1 MVLRIDGLTS
11 LNAPY
16 SGGQMVTKPFIF
28 KGEQLDINYSTSA
41 AGHIAIEIQN
51 ADGTPIP
58 NFTLKDCMVMQGDE
72 IKHKI
77 SWPGENSKT
86 DLGGP
91 SLKNLSG
98 SQIRLK
104 FDMKDA
110 DLFSI
115 KFT

>member
-1 MVLRIDGLTS
+1 
-11 LNAPY
+11 
-16 SGGQMVTKPFIF
+16 
-28 KGEQLDINYSTSA
+28 
-41 AGHIAIEIQN
+41 
-51 ADGTPIP
+51 
-58 NFTLKDCMVMQGDE
+58 MQGDE

>member
-1 MVLRIDGLTS
+1 
-11 LNAPY
+11 
-16 SGGQMVTKPFIF
+16 
-28 KGEQLDINYSTSA
+28 
-41 AGHIAIEIQN
+41 
-51 ADGTPIP
+51 
-58 NFTLKDCMVMQGDE
+58 MVMQGDE
-72 IKHKI
+72 IHHKI
-77 SWPGENSKT
+77 SWPGENGKT